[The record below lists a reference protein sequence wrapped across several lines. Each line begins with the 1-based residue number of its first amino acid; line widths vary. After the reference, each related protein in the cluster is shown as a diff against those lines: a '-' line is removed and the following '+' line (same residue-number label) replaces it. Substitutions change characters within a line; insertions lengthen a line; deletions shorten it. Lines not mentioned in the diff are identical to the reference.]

1 MTSLTQPLAT
11 SMADERQRADDEM
24 HDDGTVTSTMTADAI

>member
-1 MTSLTQPLAT
+1 
-11 SMADERQRADDEM
+11 MADERQRAGDEM